1 MRNSPPGPFADC
13 LLDFIFLIFSFNNSR
28 FFFFP
33 FFISMYVQK
42 ELKNEGNG
50 IVKKRIK
57 GKPEEFIR
65 ENLKSAPTSVS
76 FFSLVKADLL
86 L

>member
-1 MRNSPPGPFADC
+1 
-13 LLDFIFLIFSFNNSR
+13 
-28 FFFFP
+28 
-33 FFISMYVQK
+33 MYVQK